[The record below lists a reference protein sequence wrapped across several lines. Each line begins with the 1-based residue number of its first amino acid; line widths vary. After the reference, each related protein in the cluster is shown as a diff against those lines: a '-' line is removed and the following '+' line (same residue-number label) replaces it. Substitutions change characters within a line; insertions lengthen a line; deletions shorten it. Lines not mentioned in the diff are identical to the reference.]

1 MVWRIHFTPDDLE
14 QIQVRPTLGPLT
26 EAVKAMALLR
36 CQRIPKGPFR
46 PWVGQVKGRI
56 TPQMAALTALL
67 PPCYP
72 GVDLPMLIGE
82 APTVEAG
89 IQALMTVPT
98 ENVLVEIEFI
108 DRMTRLPAAAWAAAE
123 TGGPGRAQLA
133 EAARAAHRALVEPY
147 WNRISG
153 CLHAEHV
160 ARCRALASGGPDG
173 LLSSLQ
179 SQWLR
184 WNPPVLEVLMPSQI
198 DMHLGGRGIALVP
211 SVFVGTVPQLHRHP
225 ADPTALPWLVLP
237 PAEDRFAQASLWA
250 RRRPRGAALAALVGR
265 NRAAVLRAI
274 ATGCTTTELAGRV
287 GISLAA
293 ASQHASV
300 LREAGLITTHRQGS
314 AVLHVLTPL
323 GTELLQA
330 G

>member
-82 APTVEAG
+82 APTLEAG
-89 IQALMTVPT
+89 IQALMTVPS
-98 ENVLVEIEFI
+98 ENVLAEIEFI
-108 DRMTRLPAAAWAAAE
+108 DRMTRLPAAAWAAAA

-133 EAARAAHRALVEPY
+133 DAARAAHRALVEPY
-147 WNRISG
+147 WHRISG

-160 ARCRALASGGPDG
+160 ARSRTLASGGPDG

-211 SVFVGTVPQLHRHP
+211 SVFVGMVPQLHRHP
-225 ADPTALPWLVLP
+225 TDPTALPWLVLP
-237 PAEDRFAQASLWA
+237 PAEGRLAQASLWTG
-250 RRRPRGAALAALVGR
+250 RRPRGAALAALVGR
-265 NRAAVLRAI
+265 NRAAVLRAV
-274 ATGCTTTELAGRV
+274 AGGCTTTELAGRV
-287 GISLAA
+287 GISLAS

-300 LREAGLITTHRQGS
+300 LRDAGLITTHRQGS